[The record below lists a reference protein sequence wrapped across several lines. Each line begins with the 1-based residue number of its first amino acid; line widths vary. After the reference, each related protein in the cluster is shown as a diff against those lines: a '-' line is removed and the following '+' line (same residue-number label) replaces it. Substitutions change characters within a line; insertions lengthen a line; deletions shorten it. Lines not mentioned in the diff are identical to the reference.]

1 MLFKN
6 FLVAIL
12 AAALA
17 LSSVVAV
24 RLQPDVVIWEKG
36 SAPNTF
42 WLKIHNLIKTAE
54 AGNEAMPRDALQAFY
69 RYNFGTSAL
78 YGTRPAESITGTTWN
93 DWYPRYLEQLRN
105 EIAENQAREEA
116 LMGRRGRG

>member
-24 RLQPDVVIWEKG
+24 RLQPDVV
-36 SAPNTF
+36 SRTF
-42 WLKIHNLIKTAE
+42 SSI
-54 AGNEAMPRDALQAFY
+54 PRK
-69 RYNFGTSAL
+69 N
-78 YGTRPAESITGTTWN
+78 
-93 DWYPRYLEQLRN
+93 
-105 EIAENQAREEA
+105 
-116 LMGRRGRG
+116 